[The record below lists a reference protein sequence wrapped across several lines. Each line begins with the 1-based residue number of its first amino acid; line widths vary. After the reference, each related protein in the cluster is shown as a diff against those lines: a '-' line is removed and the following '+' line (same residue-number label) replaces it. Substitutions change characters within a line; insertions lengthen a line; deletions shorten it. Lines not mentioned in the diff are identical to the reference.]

1 MIINIKNSQEFH
13 EITKHIREK
22 EFKEALEKTKSI
34 ALKYHDNQVLHKLF
48 VHIYFSLKEWERA
61 IESYKKLLNFK
72 KNRYGIWIYF

>member
-34 ALKYHDNQVLHKLF
+34 ALKYHLQMT
-48 VHIYFSLKEWERA
+48 
-61 IESYKKLLNFK
+61 
-72 KNRYGIWIYF
+72 